1 MKYSVFI
8 FVSIIFIFFHFSCS
22 NSDNTIH
29 TEIHKH
35 KYRGSNDS
43 IEQTLELFS
52 LDDSTTQFTLRV
64 EDKYLDSIDGYM
76 SNAASNGQFHYIHNR
91 NNCRI
96 EFSIKGKLQD
106 TALITFCKCDEL
118 TLKPASFVMTTDTL
132 QINVFR

>member
-1 MKYSVFI
+1 M
-8 FVSIIFIFFHFSCS
+8 
-22 NSDNTIH
+22 H
-29 TEIHKH
+29 TDIHKH

-76 SNAASNGQFHYIHNR
+76 SNAASNGRFQYVHNR

-96 EFSIKGKLQD
+96 EFSIQGKLQD
-106 TALITFCKCDEL
+106 TAIITFCKCDEL
-118 TLKPASFVMTTDTL
+118 TLKPSPFVMTTDTL